1 MKVITSVKNEYII
14 KLQKLSNKKERTNQQ
29 LFIVEGLHLVEE
41 SKDRLVAVLSTDEK
55 LLKKYSCDTYLVT
68 DEIIKK
74 LSNTVTPQ
82 NILGV
87 VKMLDHSI
95 NLLDDIMKN
104 KKVKILMLDNVNDPG
119 NLGTI
124 IRTAAGLGMSCIIM
138 SEDTVDIYNDKVLR
152 STQGS
157 LYKLPII
164 KTDLEKAIKL
174 LKNNN
179 FKCYGTS
186 LKNAKAVNEVD
197 KSDKFVIIVGNEANG
212 VRDNIL
218 SLTDYNIVLPM
229 KHNVESL
236 NVSVAA
242 SIIMY
247 EFIREELFKK

>member
-1 MKVITSVKNEYII
+1 
-14 KLQKLSNKKERTNQQ
+14 
-29 LFIVEGLHLVEE
+29 
-41 SKDRLVAVLSTDEK
+41 
-55 LLKKYSCDTYLVT
+55 
-68 DEIIKK
+68 
-74 LSNTVTPQ
+74 
-82 NILGV
+82 
-87 VKMLDHSI
+87 MLDHSI

-174 LKNNN
+174 LKNNK
-179 FKCYGTS
+179 FICYGTS
-186 LKNAKAVNEVD
+186 LKNAKA
-197 KSDKFVIIVGNEANG
+197 GNEANG

-247 EFIREELFKK
+247 EFIREELFK